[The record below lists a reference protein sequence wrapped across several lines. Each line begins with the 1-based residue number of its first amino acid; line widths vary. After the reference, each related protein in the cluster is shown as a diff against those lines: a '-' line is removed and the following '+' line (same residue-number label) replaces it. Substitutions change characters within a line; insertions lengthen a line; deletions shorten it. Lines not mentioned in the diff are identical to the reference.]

1 MGQTTVPE
9 RLAFRGQA
17 ALRRLGIRV
26 TGMYLAAGALALVV
40 EAVADPPPSGSRLSR
55 WLGLVAVLGLLV
67 VTGAALTQACR
78 RPGSR
83 GWAALAMVVNT
94 VLAVAVVLQVSGD
107 PGWDTASLLGT
118 TIATGASIGLALGLG
133 PITGLLASA
142 LASAGMSLAGSWA
155 GQPISLLELLGL
167 PTSAAVAACIA
178 LLTGRGFTETETA
191 LRGVDEALA
200 MERVASAR
208 WQAGRRADRDLH
220 DTVLTTLT
228 VLAHDRF
235 GFDPEPV
242 RELCRR
248 DLAFVSRDSWRAT
261 TPVTVPKSVLPS
273 DAFEHWSAAG
283 LRVNRFEPFE
293 PVLAAGL
300 SDEAASAVLA
310 AVEECLANVARHA
323 GVDVAEVV
331 INRQDGELV
340 ALVVDHGC
348 GFDPDQVPDDR
359 LGLAESV
366 RGRIADVGGSV
377 TLWSRPGAGTT
388 VMLTVPVGTA

>member
-1 MGQTTVPE
+1 VPG
-9 RLAFRGQA
+9 RLAFHGHA

-26 TGMYLAAGALALVV
+26 TWMYLGAGALALVV
-40 EAVADPPPSGSRLSR
+40 EAIGGPAPPPAR
-55 WLGLVAVLGLLV
+55 WVGVLGVLGLFAATGRAV
-67 VTGAALTQACR
+67 VVACR
-78 RPGSR
+78 RPRSR
-83 GWAALAMVVNT
+83 RWAGVAMLVNTAAGVGVVVQVAADPGWTSSALLATTVTTGAAVGLALSLAPGAGLLAAALAT
-94 VLAVAVVLQVSGD
+94 AGISAAAAAV
-107 PGWDTASLLGT
+107 GT
-118 TIATGASIGLALGLG
+118 
-133 PITGLLASA
+133 PIGLLA
-142 LASAGMSLAGSWA
+142 
-155 GQPISLLELLGL
+155 ILGL
-167 PTSAAVAACIA
+167 PTSAIVAASIA
-178 LLTGRGFTETETA
+178 TLTGRGFAETEVA

-248 DLAFVSRDSWRAT
+248 DLAFVSRDSWRMT
-261 TPVTVPKSVLPS
+261 TPVAAQARPVLPS
-273 DAFEHWSAAG
+273 EAFAHWSAAG
-283 LRVNRFEPFE
+283 LRVHRFEPAE

-300 SDEAASAVLA
+300 GAEAAAAVLA
-310 AVEECLANVARHA
+310 AVEECLSNVARHA

-331 INRQDGELV
+331 INRQADDLV
-340 ALVVDHGC
+340 ALVVDRGR
-348 GFDPDQVPDDR
+348 GFDPDQVPEDR

-366 RGRIADVGGSV
+366 RGRIVDLGGSV

-388 VMLTVPVGTA
+388 VMLTVPVTT